1 MCGIIGAWWKE
12 NPNNIESIIQE
23 SINSLQH
30 RGPDDKGIDI
40 TNVCDGTLFL
50 GQTRLSIIDLSAG
63 GHQPRSTSDGRYS
76 ITFNGEVYNY
86 KEIRRELILLGHVFV
101 TESDTEVLLTA
112 WVEWGSTCLTRLI
125 GMFSFVVVDRKLNT
139 LTLVRDAFGIK
150 PLFYSYDNNSL
161 CFASEIQAVIHLK
174 SKSIELDDQR
184 LYDYLIYAVQD
195 VGRDTFF
202 KGIHHVPPSH
212 MVTINLNGTSGIKI
226 DKWWNPSIKENTDIS
241 FHSAAGILRELFLE
255 SIRFHLRSDVPIGIA
270 LSGGIDSSAIACATR
285 YLEPDMDIHT
295 FSFIPEGSRLS
306 EEKWIDIINQSI
318 NAIPHKVIVK
328 SHELNQD
335 IEDLIVTQGEPFCT
349 TSMYAQYR
357 VFRLAKEVGVKVV
370 LEGQGADELLAGY
383 QGYHGQ
389 RMRSL
394 FEKVDFCGMARFAKK
409 WKKWDGRANL
419 SPWRAFLG
427 QLIPDELFRI
437 MQGLVG
443 EQTVP
448 KWINK
453 NYFKSNS
460 ILFRPVRMNRTNNG
474 KRRRVAEV
482 LLDSMMNNG
491 LPSLLRYGDRNA
503 MRFSIENRVP
513 FLTLPLAEFVLSLPE
528 HFLISEE
535 GETKS
540 IFREAMRG
548 IVPDQIL
555 DRRDKV
561 GFESPMGGWI
571 SEIIEKIKLT
581 KSLEKDLKMINFN
594 KIEMFD
600 SGFNFKESMR
610 SQDWRLINLL
620 FWKKYFVSFLGLR
633 QKSDKI

>member
-1 MCGIIGAWWKE
+1 MCGIIGGWWKE
-12 NPNNIESIIQE
+12 SPKNFDSIIQQ

-40 TNVCDGTLFL
+40 TNFCDGTLFL
-50 GQTRLSIIDLSAG
+50 GQTRLSIIDLSEG
-63 GHQPRSTSDGRYS
+63 GHQPRSTKDGRYT
-76 ITFNGEVYNY
+76 ITFNGEIYNY
-86 KEIRRELILLGHVFV
+86 KEIRQELITLNYSFIS
-101 TESDTEVLLTA
+101 ESDTEVLLTA
-112 WVEWGSTCLTRLI
+112 WVHWGSDCLSRFI

-150 PLFYSYDNNSL
+150 PLFYSYENNTL
-161 CFASEIQAVIHLK
+161 CFASEIQAILK
-174 SKSIELDDQR
+174 LRNKCPELEDQR
-184 LYDYLIYAVQD
+184 IYDYLIYAVQD
-195 VGRDTFF
+195 VGEDTFI
-202 KGIHHVPPSH
+202 KDIHHVPPSH
-212 MVTINLNGTSGIKI
+212 LVTINLSESFEIKI
-226 DKWWNPSIKENTDIS
+226 DKWWNPSIEENTEIS
-241 FHSAAGILRELFLE
+241 FDKAVVILRELFLE

-285 YLEPDMDIHT
+285 YLEPDINIHT
-295 FSFIPEGSRLS
+295 FSFIPEGSSLS

-349 TSMYAQYR
+349 TSMYAQYC

-394 FEKVDFCGMARFAKK
+394 FEKGNFCGMARFAKK
-409 WKKWDGRANL
+409 WKQWDGRANL
-419 SPWRAFLG
+419 SPWRAFFG

-437 MQGLVG
+437 MQGLIG
-443 EQTVP
+443 EQKVP
-448 KWINK
+448 QWVNK
-453 NYFKSNS
+453 NYLKSNS
-460 ILFRPVRMNRTNNG
+460 ILFRPVRMNRTKIG

-482 LLDSMMNNG
+482 LLDAMMNNG

-513 FLTLPLAEFVLSLPE
+513 FLTIPLAEFVLSLPE

-540 IFREAMRG
+540 IFRAAMRG

-561 GFESPMGGWI
+561 GFESPMGGWV

-581 KSLEKDLKMINFN
+581 RSLEKELEMVNFN
-594 KIEMFD
+594 KIKMFD
-600 SGFNFKESMR
+600 SGFNIKESMR

-620 FWKKYFVSFLGLR
+620 FWTKFFVLKKNN
-633 QKSDKI
+633 